1 MKDQNSNNS
10 TSRGRIKMFTVGDS
24 FDSMDHENK
33 TLPLSLPTL
42 PQSTQRPP
50 TPSTIK
56 PPKPRLV
63 NHIYHEYCNYTT
75 IHGVQYLGQKRP
87 FREKIVWIVALVIS
101 IIICTH
107 LIYNTYI
114 KWVETPVIVSFS
126 EKSTPV
132 WNIPFPAVTI
142 CSETKSF
149 KNESFDFT
157 QFYRHL
163 KSFEEREYE
172 KPENMSQ
179 MELNR
184 MRSLL
189 QICGN
194 HLVDEIN
201 LPHFEETKYDERL
214 DEIVPRF
221 EKSFPYCKWMAHFGD
236 CKEVFF
242 KTYTEEGI
250 CYTFNGLNA
259 SELYREDT
267 YQHQHF
273 LSQEAMHRRK
283 YSTEWSLQGG
293 YYYNTSMETFPA
305 RVLGAGSRAG
315 LMVSLQ
321 SFEQD
326 FDYICRGALEGFKV
340 TLHSPDDV
348 PQVSRNF
355 IRVPYDKE
363 VVVLVKPNMIT
374 TMNAISDYE
383 PNRRQCFFNTERYL
397 RFFQVYTQNNCELE
411 CLSNYTLSKCGCVK
425 FSMPRHPDTPVCDET
440 KIHCFDLAEDDLLVH
455 EFAEGFTDSKSID
468 SDNSKCNCLPSCTS
482 LDYNTELSQ
491 GDYSVQKMLK
501 SHGDTHYMAENE
513 GVRISKLSMHFKDN
527 QFITSKRSEL
537 YGITDFVANCGG
549 LLGLFMGFSAL
560 SIVEFFYHFTVRLM
574 TNIQDARRI

>member
-1 MKDQNSNNS
+1 MKEKNPPGPD
-10 TSRGRIKMFTVGDS
+10 RIKMFTVGDS
-24 FDSMDHENK
+24 FDSMEHDFNM
-33 TLPLSLPTL
+33 LPPAPLTAT
-42 PQSTQRPP
+42 QQQRPP

-56 PPKPRLV
+56 APKSKLV
-63 NHIYHEYCNYTT
+63 NHMYHEYCMYTT

-87 FREKIVWIVALVIS
+87 FREKIVWIVALLIS
-101 IIICTH
+101 ICFCTH

-142 CSETKSF
+142 CSETKSIR
-149 KNESFDFT
+149 NETFDFT

-163 KSFEEREYE
+163 MSFGGRVYE
-172 KPENMSQ
+172 KPSNMSQ
-179 MELNR
+179 IDLNR

-194 HLVDEIN
+194 HLVSDMN
-201 LPHFEETKYDERL
+201 FPNFEQTNFEERL
-214 DEIVPRF
+214 DEIVPQF
-221 EKSFPYCKWMAHFGD
+221 ERNFPFCKWVTHLGNCED
-236 CKEVFF
+236 VFF
-242 KTYTEEGI
+242 KTYTEEGV

-259 SELYREDT
+259 SEIYRENT
-267 YQHQHF
+267 YQHIHY
-273 LSQEAMHRRK
+273 LSTQSSKSQKRK
-283 YSTEWSLQGG
+283 HPTKWSLQEG
-293 YYYNTSMETFPA
+293 YDSDAGIETFPA
-305 RVLGAGSRAG
+305 RVLGAGSRAS
-315 LMVSLQ
+315 LVVSLQ
-321 SFEQD
+321 SYEND

-363 VVVLVKPNMIT
+363 VVVLVKPNMIE

-383 PNRRQCFFNTERYL
+383 PSRRQCFFNNERYL
-397 RFFQVYTQNNCELE
+397 KFFKIYTQSNCELE

-425 FSMPRHPDTPVCDET
+425 FSMPRSPHTPVCDEK
-440 KIHCFDLAEDDLLVH
+440 KIHCYDLAEDDLLIH
-455 EFAEGFTDSKSID
+455 EFGEGLNDPNLID
-468 SDNSKCNCLPSCTS
+468 SEKKSKCNCLPSCTS
-482 LDYNTELSQ
+482 LVYNTELSQ
-491 GDYSVQKMLK
+491 GNYNMQKMLA
-501 SHGDTHYMAENE
+501 SHGDTQYMAENV
-513 GVRISKLSMHFKDN
+513 GVRMSRLSMHFKEN

-560 SIVEFFYHFTVRLM
+560 SIVEFFYYATVRLM
-574 TNIQDARRI
+574 TNIQDARRV